1 MATVGGLEG
10 EGDKVLVRF
19 SKEKHLKRNSQLI
32 FTMYITCALEAL
44 HWQSQG
50 DFSCPELSGSSQYN
64 LEQGFCP

>member
-1 MATVGGLEG
+1 MRGQLAMATVGDLEG

-44 HWQSQG
+44 
-50 DFSCPELSGSSQYN
+50 L
-64 LEQGFCP
+64 